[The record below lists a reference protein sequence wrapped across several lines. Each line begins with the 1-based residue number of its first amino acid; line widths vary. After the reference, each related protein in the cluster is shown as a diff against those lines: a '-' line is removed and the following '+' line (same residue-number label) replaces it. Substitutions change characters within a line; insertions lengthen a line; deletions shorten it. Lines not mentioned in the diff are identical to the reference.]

1 MEQNISKRNIHVT
14 WLGYI
19 TPTTVLSHWKLLHII
34 TELPHSTKVNCLVY
48 EYKPQMWTVCD
59 CKLRNEK
66 QQNCSKNDDELDSL
80 EFFPTIRTWFVKSQ
94 IPTLN

>member
-34 TELPHSTKVNCLVY
+34 IELPHSTNVNCLVY
-48 EYKPQMWTVCD
+48 EYKPQMTVCD

-94 IPTLN
+94 IPTSN